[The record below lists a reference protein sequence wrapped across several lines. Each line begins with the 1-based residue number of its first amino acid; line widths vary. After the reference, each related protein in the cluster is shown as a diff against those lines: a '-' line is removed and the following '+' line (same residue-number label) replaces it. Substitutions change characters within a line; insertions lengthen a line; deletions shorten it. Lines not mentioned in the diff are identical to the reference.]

1 MNYLLSYLGLGGDIK
16 RTLRLG
22 VGQAGERIKRQA
34 KYNAPVRDGY
44 LRNSIHSYTRSENDE
59 VNGKVYTN
67 CEYAVYVNYGTGQKG
82 AKQDA
87 NGNPISHRADW
98 KGQAPQPFMDT
109 AYLYGKNNNILEKQ
123 VTKVI
128 QQEIRKLGGK

>member
-1 MNYLLSYLGLGGDIK
+1 MANVEGLDELLATLSGLGGDIK

-44 LRNSIHSYTRSENDE
+44 LRNSIHSYTRAENNE

-67 CEYAVYVNYGTGQKG
+67 CEYAVYVEFGT
-82 AKQDA
+82 
-87 NGNPISHRADW
+87 RR
-98 KGQAPQPFMDT
+98 T
-109 AYLYGKNNNILEKQ
+109 RKNS
-123 VTKVI
+123 
-128 QQEIRKLGGK
+128 